1 MQAISSTNSISVSWG
16 AVLAG
21 AVASAAMSLILLIL
35 GFGLGLSVISPW
47 EDAGIGV
54 AAIGISTIVWLTFTQ
69 ITASGL
75 GGYLA
80 GRLRVKWTDLHHDEV
95 YFRDTA
101 HGLVSWAVSTL
112 VAVVLVTSSIGFVL
126 SAGANATARIT
137 GGVAE
142 SVVSELGE
150 MDSDTSEYLINSLL
164 RAENRVSA
172 LSDANI
178 TSVNSVGESSNT
190 DIRSELSSILFRDLM
205 NSDISNEDIDYAAW
219 LVADYTGLSQQQA
232 EVRITQIIERARQAA
247 VDIEVATLEA
257 VEVARESA
265 AYTALWL
272 FVSLLS
278 GAFAAGLMAVVG
290 GRKRDAQVAL
300 VSDNK
305 SYASAG
311 RS

>member
-1 MQAISSTNSISVSWG
+1 MQALSSANSIGVSWG

-47 EDAGIGV
+47 ADAGISA

-126 SAGANATARIT
+126 SAGANATAKIT

-142 SVVSELGE
+142 SVASDLGE
-150 MDSDTSEYLINSLL
+150 MDSETSDYLINTLL
-164 RAENRVSA
+164 RSEDRVGDT
-172 LSDANI
+172 SDA
-178 TSVNSVGESSNT
+178 

-205 NSDISNEDIDYAAW
+205 NSDISNEDTEYAAR
-219 LVADYTGLSQQQA
+219 LVAEYTGLSQQQA
-232 EVRITQIIERARQAA
+232 EVRVTQIIERARQTA
-247 VDIEVATLEA
+247 VDVEVATLEA
-257 VEVARESA
+257 VEAARESA

-272 FVSLLS
+272 FISLLC
-278 GAFAAGLMAVVG
+278 GAFAAGLMAVAG
-290 GRKRDAQVAL
+290 GRQRDAHVLL
-300 VSDNK
+300 VTDNEA
-305 SYASAG
+305 YTPTG
-311 RS
+311 RI